1 MIVKPKRGRLPML
14 PAGRVTASGDGRTQ
28 ALMSTIDGSAGR
40 VPAKQ
45 PAPISGRK
53 GRRGFAASRPLLAL
67 VYGAGD
73 APDPL
78 LAAFADRLL
87 QGGTRVA
94 GLVQRSPAAAPSS
107 RCNMVVEILPSG
119 RRVAISEDRGAGAR
133 GCRLD
138 AGLLTEALAG
148 AEAMLEG
155 GADLL
160 ILNRFGKVE
169 AEGGGGRALLARAV
183 ELGVPAVVAV
193 PWRNIGAFR
202 AFAGDLA
209 EEIGPEAFAL
219 RAGELIACG
228 PGMPSA
234 FLR

>member
-1 MIVKPKRGRLPML
+1 MN
-14 PAGRVTASGDGRTQ
+14 
-28 ALMSTIDGSAGR
+28 TIN
-40 VPAKQ
+40 
-45 PAPISGRK
+45 
-53 GRRGFAASRPLLAL
+53 RPLRARTSVPRALTGALQWRLLLLWIAATLLCAL
-67 VYGAGD
+67 VGALPVWNWLASLLD
-73 APDPL
+73 HAVQAP
-78 LAAFADRLL
+78 AIAEGR
-87 QGGTRVA
+87 
-94 GLVQRSPAAAPSS
+94 AP
-107 RCNMVVEILPSG
+107 
-119 RRVAISEDRGAGAR
+119 
-133 GCRLD
+133 
-138 AGLLTEALAG
+138 GLLMEALAG